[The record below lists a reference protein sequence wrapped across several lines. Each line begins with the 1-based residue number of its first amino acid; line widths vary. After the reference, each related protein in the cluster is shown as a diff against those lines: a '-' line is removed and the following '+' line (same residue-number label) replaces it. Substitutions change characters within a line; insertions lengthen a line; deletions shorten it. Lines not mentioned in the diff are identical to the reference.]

1 MNKEELLK
9 WVEEQRVKAEIM
21 EKELCS
27 TELAS
32 WVYQKVY
39 DTIEYNLED

>member
-9 WVEEQRVKAEIM
+9 WVEDQRAKAEIM
-21 EKELCS
+21 EKELYS

-39 DTIEYNLED
+39 DTIEFYLED

>member
-9 WVEEQRVKAEIM
+9 WVEEQRAEAEIM
-21 EKELCS
+21 EKESYS

>member
-9 WVEEQRVKAEIM
+9 WVEDQHAKAEMM
-21 EKELCS
+21 EKESYS

-39 DTIEYNLED
+39 DTIEFYLED

>member
-9 WVEEQRVKAEIM
+9 WVEEQREKAEMM
-21 EKELCS
+21 EKAS
-27 TELAS
+27 YRTELAS

-39 DTIEYNLED
+39 DTIEFYLED